1 MYYYVHKVSS
11 VEAVDFHILR
21 ISIHIAS
28 FPNHAH
34 QHIVN
39 YLSITINIPST
50 TSLFSTISI
59 SSTLR
64 CYQPIMSSTVSA
76 SCPITLNFCSFSKSS
91 TPSPFPSAYD
101 QLPLHSHQHIINFVP
116 SMLSSIKSTSYPF
129 ISAFISSN
137 PTHSHQQAINSH
149 TILINSPPHIC
160 TMVHVPSLYGPS
172 KYFLMSAAN

>member
-64 CYQPIMSSTVSA
+64 CYQPIMSSTVST
-76 SCPITLNFCSFSKSS
+76 SRPIILNFCSFSKSS
-91 TPSPFPSAYD
+91 IPSPFPSAYDQLPLLSHQHIINPLSIRVSKSSTPSQFPSSHD

-129 ISAFISSN
+129 ISAFISST
-137 PTHSHQQAINSH
+137 PTHSH
-149 TILINSPPHIC
+149 
-160 TMVHVPSLYGPS
+160 
-172 KYFLMSAAN
+172 

>member
-1 MYYYVHKVSS
+1 MYVHKVSS

-76 SCPITLNFCSFSKSS
+76 SRPIILNFCSFSKSS

-116 SMLSSIKSTSYPF
+116 SMLSSIKSAYQHLYHQIPRIPINRPSTPTTY
-129 ISAFISSN
+129 SSTPL
-137 PTHSHQQAINSH
+137 PTN
-149 TILINSPPHIC
+149 
-160 TMVHVPSLYGPS
+160 V
-172 KYFLMSAAN
+172 